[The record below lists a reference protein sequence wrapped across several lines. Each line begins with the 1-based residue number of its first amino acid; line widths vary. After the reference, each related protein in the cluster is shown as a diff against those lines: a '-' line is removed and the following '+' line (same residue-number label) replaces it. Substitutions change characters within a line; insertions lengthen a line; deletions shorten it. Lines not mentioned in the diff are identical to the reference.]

1 MIFRAARHT
10 NDLKPLID
18 FYTVI
23 LGLEILGSFKN
34 HNNYDGVFLGK
45 KNQNWHLEFTT
56 SLTKVNHKFDMDD
69 IFVFYPE
76 QINEYDKILERIT
89 NNDIERVIPENP
101 YWINNGVMI
110 KDPDGYCI
118 AISKQKLK

>member
-10 NDLKPLID
+10 NDLKLMID
-18 FYTVI
+18 FYTNI

-45 KNQNWHLEFTT
+45 KDQSWHLEFTT
-56 SLTKVNHKFDMDD
+56 SLTKVDHKFDTDD
-69 IFVFYPE
+69 ILVFYPE
-76 QINEYDKILERIT
+76 QIYEYDKIIERIT
-89 NNDIERVIPENP
+89 YFDIVRIIPENP
-101 YWINNGVMI
+101 YWITNSVMI